1 MNSNQSAIIK
11 ATLHYRDVNSNDI
24 FRNNKL
30 SSQLLR
36 NYTNLPLFCDVQP
49 EDIEDITDQYRIYLG
64 VEIVGDRIKKV
75 RIRRDGVDQ
84 EVYVISIFEHKS
96 DVDYDVSMQILH
108 YMSAVWY
115 RYASEQKGVQKGANK
130 NKSFRYP
137 MIVPVVYYEG
147 KKPWTA
153 EMHLKNR
160 IECSELFF
168 EYIPDYRYIL
178 VPVHGYSNKELIQHG
193 DEMALIMMI
202 NKVQTSEDF
211 TAFREE
217 AGEFFANV
225 FTHATE
231 DIRELILNVVWT
243 LMMRMNVPKDEAEE
257 MMHSVEEAN
266 MGELFANMEPMDI
279 QKERD
284 NTAREKQR
292 ADKEAQRAEE
302 EAQRAEEEFR
312 RAEKAEQQLEEAR
325 RIIQELRT
333 ELNQRT
339 V

>member
-1 MNSNQSAIIK
+1 
-11 ATLHYRDVNSNDI
+11 
-24 FRNNKL
+24 
-30 SSQLLR
+30 
-36 NYTNLPLFCDVQP
+36 
-49 EDIEDITDQYRIYLG
+49 
-64 VEIVGDRIKKV
+64 
-75 RIRRDGVDQ
+75 
-84 EVYVISIFEHKS
+84 
-96 DVDYDVSMQILH
+96 
-108 YMSAVWY
+108 
-115 RYASEQKGVQKGANK
+115 
-130 NKSFRYP
+130 
-137 MIVPVVYYEG
+137 
-147 KKPWTA
+147 
-153 EMHLKNR
+153 
-160 IECSELFF
+160 
-168 EYIPDYRYIL
+168 
-178 VPVHGYSNKELIQHG
+178 
-193 DEMALIMMI
+193 MI